1 MRQIIKVL
9 EIDPTEKPEH
19 VEAEIEILWEAM
31 ITDDKVKPAIV
42 GIHRL
47 TMGLVAFVFDYSWE
61 NGARAIDGSP
71 WVVPQDAAYAPTDGG
86 NRPEHSVGAG
96 PRRKLP
102 SLRGAVRS

>member
-1 MRQIIKVL
+1 MRQVIKVI
-9 EIDPTEKPEH
+9 EIDPTEKPEQ
-19 VEAEIEILWEAM
+19 VEANIAVLWESM

-61 NGARAIDGSP
+61 NGARAIDAASA
-71 WVVPQDAAYAPTDGG
+71 VPEQAPYAPTDGG

-96 PRRKLP
+96 PRRELP

>member
-1 MRQIIKVL
+1 MRQVIKVI
-9 EIDPTEKPEH
+9 EIDPTEKPEQ
-19 VEAEIEILWEAM
+19 VEANIAVLWESM

-47 TMGLVAFVFDYSWE
+47 TMGLVAFVFDYSWDG
-61 NGARAIDGSP
+61 GAS
-71 WVVPQDAAYAPTDGG
+71 VDAASAVPEQAPYAPIDGG

-102 SLRGAVRS
+102 